1 MALADLANQYVDEK
15 QPWVLAKDEDR
26 QQEVQDIC
34 SEYGISI
41 EEDAV
46 DLRHGLLDVAGLS
59 ELFKVLADETRT
71 RILHLLSQREL
82 CVCDMALILEMSLPA
97 ISHHLRLLKVMRLVA
112 YRRDGK
118 QVFYSLDDQHVVELI
133 SVAADHFR
141 EMRKQNA

>member
-1 MALADLANQYVDEK
+1 MAE
-15 QPWVLAKDEDR
+15 
-26 QQEVQDIC
+26 EVQDIC

-41 EEDAV
+41 EDDAV
-46 DLRHGLLDVAGLS
+46 DLRRGLLDVAGLS

>member
-1 MALADLANQYVDEK
+1 MAE
-15 QPWVLAKDEDR
+15 
-26 QQEVQDIC
+26 EVQDIC

-46 DLRHGLLDVAGLS
+46 DLRRGLLDVAGLS

-82 CVCDMALILEMSLPA
+82 CVCDLALILEMSLPA

>member
-1 MALADLANQYVDEK
+1 MRYGMPE
-15 QPWVLAKDEDR
+15 
-26 QQEVQDIC
+26 EVQDIC

-46 DLRHGLLDVAGLS
+46 DLRRGLLDVAGLS

-82 CVCDMALILEMSLPA
+82 CVCDMALVLEMSLPA

-118 QVFYSLDDQHVVELI
+118 QVFYRLDDQHVVELI

>member
-1 MALADLANQYVDEK
+1 MPE
-15 QPWVLAKDEDR
+15 
-26 QQEVQDIC
+26 EVQDIC

-46 DLRHGLLDVAGLS
+46 DLRRGLLDVAGLS

-71 RILHLLSQREL
+71 RILHLLSKREL
-82 CVCDMALILEMSLPA
+82 CVCDLALILEMSLPA

-141 EMRKQNA
+141 EMRKQYA

>member
-1 MALADLANQYVDEK
+1 MESGMAE
-15 QPWVLAKDEDR
+15 
-26 QQEVQDIC
+26 EVQDIC

-46 DLRHGLLDVAGLS
+46 DLRRGLLDVAGLS

-82 CVCDMALILEMSLPA
+82 CVCDMALVLEMSLPA

>member
-1 MALADLANQYVDEK
+1 MAE
-15 QPWVLAKDEDR
+15 
-26 QQEVQDIC
+26 EVQDIC

-46 DLRHGLLDVAGLS
+46 DLRRGLLDVAGLS

>member
-1 MALADLANQYVDEK
+1 MPE
-15 QPWVLAKDEDR
+15 
-26 QQEVQDIC
+26 EVQDIC

-41 EEDAV
+41 EEDAA
-46 DLRHGLLDVAGLS
+46 DLRRGLLDVAGLS

-82 CVCDMALILEMSLPA
+82 CVCDLALILEMSLPA

>member
-1 MALADLANQYVDEK
+1 MRYGMPE
-15 QPWVLAKDEDR
+15 
-26 QQEVQDIC
+26 EVQDIC

-46 DLRHGLLDVAGLS
+46 DLRRGLLDVAGLS

-82 CVCDMALILEMSLPA
+82 CVCDMALVLEMSLPA

>member
-1 MALADLANQYVDEK
+1 MESGMAE
-15 QPWVLAKDEDR
+15 
-26 QQEVQDIC
+26 EVQDIC

-46 DLRHGLLDVAGLS
+46 DLRRGLLDVAGLS